1 MKKDDMHHYTSC
13 GLLNIWLRNGYE
25 RKETSYG
32 QGIAIHDVQGLHKA
46 IGLNLV
52 QNKPQLSGAEIRF
65 LRKELDMPQATL
77 AALLGVSEN
86 SVRGWEKHRGK
97 ITKPAE
103 RLLRMLYQE
112 YAVGNTSVRALI
124 ERLGQFNRD
133 IYANGMDLEETE
145 SGWRTAA

>member
-1 MKKDDMHHYTSC
+1 MDKENMYHYTSC
-13 GLLNIWLRNGYE
+13 GLRNIWLHNGYAV
-25 RKETSYG
+25 KETSYG
-32 QGIAIHDVQGLHKA
+32 QGVAIHNVDGLHKA

-52 QNKPQLSGAEIRF
+52 LNKPQLSGAEIRF
-65 LRKELDMPQATL
+65 LRKELDMPQSHL

-86 SVRGWEKHRGK
+86 SVRGWEKHRVK

-112 YAVGNTSVRALI
+112 YTTGNSSVRGLI

-133 IYANGMDLEETE
+133 IYSNGMRLEETE
-145 SGWRTAA
+145 SGWTTAA

>member
-1 MKKDDMHHYTSC
+1 MKKENMHHYTSC
-13 GLLNIWLRNGYE
+13 GLRNIWLQNGYTTH
-25 RKETSYG
+25 ETSYG
-32 QGIAIHDVQGLHKA
+32 EGIAIHNVMGLHKA

-65 LRKELDMPQATL
+65 LRKELDMPQSQL

-97 ITKPAE
+97 ITKPTE
-103 RLLRMLYQE
+103 RLLRTIYQE
-112 YAVGNTSVRALI
+112 YATGNSSVIGLI

-133 IYANGMDLEETE
+133 IYANGMKLEETKD
-145 SGWRTAA
+145 GWATAA